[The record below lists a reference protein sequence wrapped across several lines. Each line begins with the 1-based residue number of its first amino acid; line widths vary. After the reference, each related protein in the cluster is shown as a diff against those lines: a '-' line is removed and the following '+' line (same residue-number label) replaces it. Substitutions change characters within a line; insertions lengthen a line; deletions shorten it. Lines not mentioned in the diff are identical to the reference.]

1 MRCEGCGDS
10 VQTTAPQRHYE
21 HAFQRPIP
29 TAFQRPSNAFQRPS
43 HTPPLYPPSVGR
55 DLGRLEDRPPSQP
68 GFAAESTS
76 TLPRD
81 NSRLLFFALLRSP
94 FTASRRCLTW
104 KSATPPRTST
114 STPERRPRPI
124 FRSQWL
130 LDPEDRHDVSADWG
144 PSTYGRPTSYEF
156 LLSQHGHE
164 TARRKS
170 NRRRDQEM
178 PFGPRSYRFRLP
190 TWCTRV
196 QIGDIRGMWS
206 WRSLQPRRPI
216 TPGRA

>member
-1 MRCEGCGDS
+1 MRSKDERGGPC
-10 VQTTAPQRHYE
+10 
-21 HAFQRPIP
+21 RPRSINDP
-29 TAFQRPSNAFQRPS
+29 
-43 HTPPLYPPSVGR
+43 
-55 DLGRLEDRPPSQP
+55 RLSR
-68 GFAAESTS
+68 GA
-76 TLPRD
+76 R
-81 NSRLLFFALLRSP
+81 RLLRAALAKFAENNPHPLLGP
-94 FTASRRCLTW
+94 DEHLAAVIELY
-104 KSATPPRTST
+104 
-114 STPERRPRPI
+114 EVG
-124 FRSQWL
+124 L
-130 LDPEDRHDVSADWG
+130 LQI
-144 PSTYGRPTSYEF
+144 YGRPTSYEF

-216 TPGRA
+216 TPRRA